1 MASDLNKS
9 ASKMVGASS
18 EEIEMLKNQSTSANI
33 TREDS
38 TEHRPLTE
46 ESQHPDAEEGP
57 NVSSSDV
64 PDLPEETGSQGSDD
78 RDVERNSPI
87 ANVNLEEVASSTTTD
102 CSCSGKFTF

>member
-1 MASDLNKS
+1 MASAL
-9 ASKMVGASS
+9 SKPAPKMDHAKS
-18 EEIEMLKNQSTSANI
+18 EEIEMLKNQSTPANI

-38 TEHRPLTE
+38 TE

-64 PDLPEETGSQGSDD
+64 PDLPEETGPQGSDD

-87 ANVNLEEVASSTTTD
+87 ANVNLEEVAPSTTTD

>member
-1 MASDLNKS
+1 MASSLNES
-9 ASKMVGASS
+9 ASKMVDAST
-18 EEIEMLKNQSTSANI
+18 EEIEMLKNQRTSANI

-38 TEHRPLTE
+38 TEHRHLTE
-46 ESQHPDAEEGP
+46 ESEHPDAEEGP
-57 NVSSSDV
+57 YGSSSDV
-64 PDLPEETGSQGSDD
+64 PDLPEETGPQGSDD

>member
-1 MASDLNKS
+1 MTSDLSK
-9 ASKMVGASS
+9 AVSKMVDASS
-18 EEIEMLKNQSTSANI
+18 EEIEMLKIQSTSANI

-38 TEHRPLTE
+38 TE

-64 PDLPEETGSQGSDD
+64 PDLPEETGPQGSDD
-78 RDVERNSPI
+78 RDVERNSPL